1 MVGDYQKFLVK
12 YSEVLVLVV
21 VGNQDIDHLD
31 VADKVA
37 ADTAV
42 VDMDVADKV
51 AVGRAVVGRAVVGMD
66 VVDKVAVDTAVDKV
80 MGMEADRNYQAVFL
94 YLQQ

>member
-31 VADKVA
+31 VAD
-37 ADTAV
+37 TAV
-42 VDMDVADKV
+42 VGMDVADKV
-51 AVGRAVVGRAVVGMD
+51 AVGRAVVGMD

-80 MGMEADRNYQAVFL
+80 VGMVADRNYQAVFL

>member
-12 YSEVLVLVV
+12 YSAVLVLVV

-51 AVGRAVVGRAVVGMD
+51 AVGRAVVGMD

-80 MGMEADRNYQAVFL
+80 VGMVADRNYQAVFL